1 MKNISSSPLAL
12 AALYHSGLG
21 TKWQNQSEAAT
32 ALARLKVTRQHINR
46 AVRLVALPEVVL
58 ALFSSVQILEF
69 TARELLRVQRSVGV
83 ATLEQ
88 RAAEINPEGRTW
100 QEIVAMLEGK
110 EPVAPAYRLHQSETT
125 PLERAAQF
133 KEGLASNAWSTIGQ
147 AAEATGW
154 NRRELY
160 TAVAIANLPSE
171 VVSLFDGKRLSKDV
185 GKTLLGIQ
193 QAIGIEKMRKN
204 AAALHDRPK
213 RRTIDEL
220 INTLAGPPV
229 SPEVSL
235 KIRGTQTKLTFE
247 MTFDVKDADR
257 LIIGA
262 VDVEKMIR
270 AVLQKMPRNSR

>member
-1 MKNISSSPLAL
+1 MAL